1 VDIIKQLVELDQF
14 IIIIV
19 IIIINSEI
27 CMAEVKH
34 ILMHTCESK
43 CLFHSTED
51 FTNYLI
57 FITLL
62 PPSNLNRMKVFKD
75 FEPFIK

>member
-1 VDIIKQLVELDQF
+1 VDIIKHLVKLDQF
-14 IIIIV
+14 II

-27 CMAEVKH
+27 CMTEVKH
-34 ILMHTCESK
+34 KLMHTCESK

-51 FTNYLI
+51 FTNYFI

-62 PPSNLNRMKVFKD
+62 PPSNLNRIKVFKD
-75 FEPFIK
+75 FWTFY